1 METTCGRSGMSKII
15 KFTGITKL
23 DLPVDRVL
31 DAAKETLDGV
41 VIMGYTTDGEE
52 YFASTYADGS
62 TVLWLAER
70 MKKMLLEVE
79 A

>member
-1 METTCGRSGMSKII
+1 MSKVI

-52 YFASTYADGS
+52 YFASTYAHASFSSALAAAATRAAKRSS
-62 TVLWLAER
+62 TSGVANT
-70 MKKMLLEVE
+70 
-79 A
+79 